1 MHGPRLDPF
10 SSRLLAIRLKNGDRP
25 AQPEPEPTSADLD
38 DVEAHE
44 SYTPGRDSPDAC
56 AHTGD
61 SVVNQVT
68 AELLQREHRA
78 VAPTGCH
85 TCGKHAGEGD
95 LVAQIK
101 VINDRLA
108 RLERKAFPTNDD
120 SPVEWY
126 SLGGASD

>member
-25 AQPEPEPTSADLD
+25 AQPEPTSADLD

-44 SYTPGRDSPDAC
+44 SYTPSRDSPDAC

-68 AELLQREHRA
+68 AELLEREHRA
-78 VAPTGCH
+78 VAPTDCH
-85 TCGKHAGEGD
+85 TCGTHVGEGD

-101 VINDRLA
+101 LINERLA
-108 RLERKAFPTNDD
+108 RLERKAFPTNADTPMPFYPL
-120 SPVEWY
+120 S
-126 SLGGASD
+126 ASD